1 MALLGR
7 IGGLLA
13 WQWQDYSREHCDR
26 TNLVVHMATV
36 PAFIAGTLAFATQA
50 LHAQWFGAA
59 VAAVVAA
66 TALLIQEI
74 TQGREAVRPVPPT
87 GAGDAIARVFAEQFI
102 TFPRF
107 VLMGYWARN
116 LARPYNQG

>member
-13 WQWQDYSREHCDR
+13 WQWQDYSREHRDR
-26 TNLVVHMATV
+26 VNLVVHMATV
-36 PAFIAGTLAFATQA
+36 PAFIAGTLACATQA
-50 LHAQWFGAA
+50 MHAQWFGAA

-66 TALLIQEI
+66 IALLVQEI
-74 TQGREAVRPVPPT
+74 SHGREGVRPLPPSS
-87 GAGDAIARVFAEQFI
+87 AANAIARVFAEQFF

-107 VLMGYWARN
+107 VLMGHWARN
-116 LARPYNQG
+116 LAGPYNQG

>member
-13 WQWQDYSREHCDR
+13 WQWQHYSREHCDR
-26 TNLVVHMATV
+26 ANLVVHMATV
-36 PAFIAGTLAFATQA
+36 PAFIAGTLACATQA

-66 TALLIQEI
+66 IALLVQEI
-74 TQGREAVRPVPPT
+74 AQGREAVRPAPPT
-87 GAGDAIARVFAEQFI
+87 GTGDAIARVFAEQFI

-107 VLMGYWARN
+107 VLMGHWARN
-116 LARPYNQG
+116 LAGPYNQG